1 MRASINP
8 SAYHRFEAGTD
19 PVAARLAGLRRMAD
33 AGYKVGLT
41 IAPIIAA
48 DGWRRAYADLIDAA
62 AEQLRG
68 VPDLDLTAELITHR
82 FTPGSREVLTSW
94 YPGSNLEMDPEQRAE
109 KRTKFAGTKFV
120 YPPELM
126 KELKAFFHE
135 ELAARLPEAQI
146 LYWT

>member
-1 MRASINP
+1 
-8 SAYHRFEAGTD
+8 
-19 PVAARLAGLRRMAD
+19 MAE

-48 DGWRRAYADLIDAA
+48 EGWREAYRDLIAAA
-62 AEQLRG
+62 AEQLHG
-68 VPDLDLTAELITHR
+68 LPDLDLTAELITHR

-94 YPGSNLEMDPEQRAE
+94 YPGSDLEMDPEQRAE

-126 KELKAFFHE
+126 TELKTFFHA
-135 ELAARLPEAQI
+135 ELAERLPEARI